1 MTPAFIRTA
10 EQAVV
15 RAHREYGETLRLLKF
30 MPTATGGIY
39 RQARKQYE
47 PAVEIIGKVSRD
59 MDTEMV
65 GATGESSDR
74 TVRVTI
80 PVQLAVE
87 VFGDSTPVNQMVT
100 LADLFIIDQRVWR
113 VVQCNLTGRFSDRP
127 FIFDLMLREKIGEK
141 EAEYL

>member
-1 MTPAFIRTA
+1 
-10 EQAVV
+10 
-15 RAHREYGETLRLLKF
+15 
-30 MPTATGGIY
+30 
-39 RQARKQYE
+39 
-47 PAVEIIGKVSRD
+47 
-59 MDTEMV
+59 MV

-127 FIFDLMLREKIGEK
+127 FIFDLMLREKVGEK